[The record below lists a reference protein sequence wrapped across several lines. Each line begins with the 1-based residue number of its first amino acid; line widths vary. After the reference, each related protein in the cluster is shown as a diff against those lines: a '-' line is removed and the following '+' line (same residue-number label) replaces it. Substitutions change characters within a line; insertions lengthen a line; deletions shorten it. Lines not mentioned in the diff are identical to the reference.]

1 MAEKQEPEEKAAAP
15 AKKAAAK
22 KTPEYEVT
30 KKGVLIEDANGND
43 VYIQPESVRVWLE
56 HGAKLK

>member
-1 MAEKQEPEEKAAAP
+1 MAENEEKAAAP

-30 KKGVLIEDANGND
+30 KKGVLITDANGED
-43 VYIQPESVRVWLE
+43 VYVQPESVKVWLDR
-56 HGAKLK
+56 GAKLKK